1 MTAEVGQVA
10 LPGGRRG
17 AGRRA
22 RWAVAAAV
30 AVTATL
36 LPVGTTSAATP
47 PPEQVGTSTAV
58 ARTAGVVVHAVPGA
72 VVTTPTAGATLRCP
86 TTAPRGSLTDGSAA
100 VGVARLCSRA
110 VAGAA
115 TAQARGAIRAAFHM
129 LGAPYACGGVGRMD
143 AFRFDCS
150 SLVSRAYA
158 VGAGLPTA
166 GKTWAPSTRDMMPWD
181 GRALAPWAVK
191 VKPVSLHPGDLVLY
205 NTGAALSRHVV
216 MYLGNGWMLHTNACG
231 EVARVAAFW
240 GLSSRGQHRFA
251 VARRVIVPRAGLPA
265 PTDLSTTKA
274 ARAATVSFSR
284 LMAHRPAETVRVQVA
299 LNRVVRVGQQ
309 PDGRWDGGLYSDIVG
324 FRRWA
329 YGMSSS
335 EASYPVD
342 RATLRDLGRR
352 AGFTLTA

>member
-1 MTAEVGQVA
+1 
-10 LPGGRRG
+10 
-17 AGRRA
+17 
-22 RWAVAAAV
+22 
-30 AVTATL
+30 VTATL

-47 PPEQVGTSTAV
+47 PPEQVGASTAA
-58 ARTAGVVVHAVPGA
+58 ARTAGVVVRAAPGA
-72 VVTTPTAGATLRCP
+72 VVTTPTAGAALRCP

-110 VAGAA
+110 VAGDA

-216 MYLGNGWMLHTNACG
+216 MYLGNGWILHTNACG

-240 GLSSRGQHRFA
+240 GLSSAAAPVRGGAPGHRA
-251 VARRVIVPRAGLPA
+251 PCRPARPHRPVDDEGGP
-265 PTDLSTTKA
+265 
-274 ARAATVSFSR
+274 AATVSFSR